1 MKRRTIGHYEFLRKI
16 GAGGSGVV
24 YLATDTLLQRPV
36 VLKLLKRGAQ
46 SLEQVRTTQLREARL
61 ASAIDHPNVCA
72 IYDVGEAPSES
83 GGEDEAYIVMQ
94 YIPGKSLDKVIAE
107 GPASLQLVLSAGIQI
122 ADGLSAAHSLGI
134 FHRDLKPANVML
146 TDGGLIKI
154 LDFGLAR
161 RLSLDEADFDPA
173 TPGRPKP
180 PSPEATYTAKGGTIA
195 YMAPEQFVTGRSSVQ
210 SDVFA
215 LGLILY
221 ELASGRHPFHRPD
234 APEFQTIRATQFA
247 DPPNIRDIVPE
258 LPVELESVILRCLEK
273 QPSARFSTAADVR
286 EGLRTIMKA
295 LQLDSVGMSG
305 DSIPAQGRLEL
316 DSPEEE
322 KRTTGILSMLAER
335 FRESGATASAKQN
348 SIVVLPFINF
358 GDAVPVDG
366 SHQAPSPLYGYA
378 LADAIAA
385 RLARMTSLIVR
396 PSSSLMAIPAQQL
409 DPLSIGK
416 KLLVQFV
423 LAGNFMRSEQG
434 FDLNWQLLD
443 IPNQSVRAGGSI
455 NVASFDLISVQTEIC
470 NEVFST
476 LQGFGDLQNSTNSVD
491 SRDDSSSFSRISLKE
506 DLSEE
511 YLQARAVLS
520 SFISRTGS
528 LDDLNRAR
536 ELFESV
542 VQQDADYAPAWSGL
556 GITHLQYARHG
567 LGGQMHVLEAR
578 RAFDKALQLDSGSVE
593 ANLYRVYMLLSRGEK
608 ESARHGIEHLLQSA
622 ANDWNVHLVAGQTLR
637 IDGLYEEALDQFNT
651 SLRLNP
657 ANAAMIYNH
666 RARVYQYQNQL
677 ELAGDEI
684 EKGLTLEP
692 RQPLLR
698 ISLGYQ
704 QMRLGDLHRAVST
717 LEAVISDE
725 ASLRIVFPTIALC
738 YVQLGDRAKA
748 AGFILEETLSAAEA
762 DGEMAYRLA
771 TYFAVDGDE
780 SEALHWLR
788 RAIYLGNE
796 NYPWFSKNPAWKKL
810 SGHSDFERILEDLKK
825 SYRRNQKNW
834 KRLLVI
840 PLSSRHSGRSP
851 ESPYWP
857 LPLPVLNRRPHPYDP
872 QSFLPT
878 VIPSE
883 PSFRAQPRNR
893 IRHCIPTQN
902 SHTLP
907 V

>member
-1 MKRRTIGHYEFLRKI
+1 MKRRTIGHYEFQRKI

-36 VLKLLKRGAQ
+36 VLKLLKRGAL
-46 SLEQVRTTQLREARL
+46 SIEQVRTTQLREARL

-72 IYDVGEAPSES
+72 IYDVGEASS
-83 GGEDEAYIVMQ
+83 DTGGEDEAYIVMQ

-107 GPASLQLVLSAGIQI
+107 GPASLQLVLSAGIQT
-122 ADGLSAAHSLGI
+122 ADGLSAAHQLGI

-161 RLSLDEADFDPA
+161 KLSLDEADFDPA
-173 TPGRPKP
+173 TPGRRPRP
-180 PSPEATYTAKGGTIA
+180 PPEATYTARGGTIA

-234 APEFQTIRATQFA
+234 APEFQTIRALQFA
-247 DPPNIRDIVPE
+247 DPPNLREIVPE

-273 QPSARFSTAADVR
+273 QPSARFASAADVR
-286 EGLRTIMKA
+286 EGLRTVMKT
-295 LQLDSVGMSG
+295 LQLDSVGMPG
-305 DSIPAQGRLEL
+305 DSISQLPTQGRLDLET
-316 DSPEEE
+316 PEEE
-322 KRTTGILSMLAER
+322 KRATGILSMLAER
-335 FRESGATASAKQN
+335 FRESGNTAASKQN

-358 GDAVPVDG
+358 GNTVATDAETVP
-366 SHQAPSPLYGYA
+366 APLYGYA

-385 RLARMTSLIVR
+385 RLARMTSLVVR
-396 PSSSLMAIPAQQL
+396 PSSSLMSIPAQQL
-409 DPLSIGK
+409 DPLAIGK
-416 KLLVQFV
+416 KLLVRFV
-423 LAGNFMRSEQG
+423 LAGNFMRSGAG

-443 IPNQSVRAGGSI
+443 IPSQSVRAGGSI

-476 LQGFGDLQNSTNSVD
+476 LQGYGDLQHTTVEGT
-491 SRDDSSSFSRISLKE
+491 RDTVPSLSQGVSE
-506 DLSEE
+506 D

-520 SFISRTGS
+520 SFMSRTGS

-536 ELFESV
+536 GLFEV
-542 VQQDADYAPAWSGL
+542 VLKQDEKYAPAWSGL

-567 LGGQMHVLEAR
+567 LGGQMHVIEAR
-578 RAFDKALQLDSGSVE
+578 RAFDKALLLDPGSVE

-608 ESARHGIEHLLQSA
+608 ESARHGIEHLLTTA
-622 ANDWNVHLVAGQTLR
+622 ANDWNVHLVAGLTLR
-637 IDGLYEEALDQFNT
+637 IDGLYDEALEQFNT

-657 ANAAMIYNH
+657 ANAAIIYNH

-704 QMRLGDLHRAVST
+704 QMRLGDLARAVET
-717 LEAVISDE
+717 LEGVISDE

-738 YVQLGDRAKA
+738 YVQLGDRKKA
-748 AGFILEETLSAAEA
+748 ASFILEETLAAAEA

-796 NYPWFSKNPAWKKL
+796 NYPWFSKNPAWRNL
-810 SGHSDFERILEDLKK
+810 VGHSDFERILEDLKK
-825 SYRRNQKNW
+825 SYRRNQRNW
-834 KRLLVI
+834 KRLL
-840 PLSSRHSGRSP
+840 
-851 ESPYWP
+851 
-857 LPLPVLNRRPHPYDP
+857 
-872 QSFLPT
+872 
-878 VIPSE
+878 
-883 PSFRAQPRNR
+883 AQVRD
-893 IRHCIPTQN
+893 
-902 SHTLP
+902 
-907 V
+907 

>member
-1 MKRRTIGHYEFLRKI
+1 MKRRTIGHYEFLRRI

-36 VLKLLKRGAQ
+36 VLKLLKRGSL

-72 IYDVGEAPSES
+72 IYDVGEAPPEA
-83 GGEDEAYIVMQ
+83 GGSQAEDEAFIVMQ

-122 ADGLSAAHSLGI
+122 ADGLSAAHQLGI

-161 RLSLDEADFDPA
+161 KLSLEEADFDPA
-173 TPGRPKP
+173 SPGRRVP
-180 PSPEATYTAKGGTIA
+180 PNPEATYTARGGTIA

-221 ELASGRHPFHRPD
+221 ELVSGRHPFHRPD
-234 APEFQTIRATQFA
+234 AAEFQTIRALQFA
-247 DPPNIRDIVPE
+247 DPPDLRAIVPE

-273 QPSARFSTAADVR
+273 QPSARFSSAADVR
-286 EGLRTIMKA
+286 EGLRTVMKA
-295 LQLDSVGMSG
+295 LQLDSVGMPG
-305 DSIPAQGRLEL
+305 DSISQVPAQGKLEL
-316 DSPEEE
+316 ETPEEE

-335 FRESGATASAKQN
+335 FRESGSTAASKQN

-358 GDAVPVDG
+358 GATAAAEPET
-366 SHQAPSPLYGYA
+366 APAPLYGYA

-385 RLARMTSLIVR
+385 RLARMSSLVVR

-409 DPLSIGK
+409 DPLAIGK
-416 KLLVQFV
+416 KLLVRFV
-423 LAGNFMRSEQG
+423 LAGNFMRSEAG

-443 IPNQSVRAGGSI
+443 IPTQSVKAGGSI
-455 NVASFDLISVQTEIC
+455 NVESFDLISVQTEIC

-476 LQGFGDLQNSTNSVD
+476 LQGFGDLENTAASAEGQ
-491 SRDDSSSFSRISLKE
+491 RDDSTSLSQ

-520 SFISRTGS
+520 SFMSRTGS

-536 ELFESV
+536 GLFESV
-542 VQQDADYAPAWSGL
+542 VAQDAEYAPGWSGL

-578 RAFDKALQLDSGSVE
+578 RAFDKALQLDPGSVE

-622 ANDWNVHLVAGQTLR
+622 GNDWNVHLVAGLTLR

-657 ANAAMIYNH
+657 ANAAIIYNH

-704 QMRLGDLHRAVST
+704 QMRMGDLAKAVET
-717 LEAVISDE
+717 LEGVVSDE

-748 AGFILEETLSAAEA
+748 ASFILEETLAAAEA

-810 SGHSDFERILEDLKK
+810 TGHGDFERILEDLKK

-834 KRLLVI
+834 KRLL
-840 PLSSRHSGRSP
+840 
-851 ESPYWP
+851 
-857 LPLPVLNRRPHPYDP
+857 
-872 QSFLPT
+872 
-878 VIPSE
+878 
-883 PSFRAQPRNR
+883 AQVRD
-893 IRHCIPTQN
+893 
-902 SHTLP
+902 
-907 V
+907 

>member
-1 MKRRTIGHYEFLRKI
+1 MKRRTIGHYEIQRKI

-36 VLKLLKRGAQ
+36 VLKLLKRGAL
-46 SLEQVRTTQLREARL
+46 SLEQVRATQLREARL
-61 ASAIDHPNVCA
+61 ASAIDHPNVAA

-107 GPASLQLVLSAGIQI
+107 GPASLQLALSAGIQI
-122 ADGLSAAHSLGI
+122 ADGLSAAHQLGI

-161 RLSLDEADFDPA
+161 RLNPDEADFDP
-173 TPGRPKP
+173 TSSGPRTLLPG
-180 PSPEATYTAKGGTIA
+180 ATYTARGGTIA

-221 ELASGRHPFHRPD
+221 QLVSGRHPFHRAD
-234 APEFQTIRATQFA
+234 QPEFQTIRATQFN
-247 DPPNIRDIVPE
+247 DPPSLREAVPD
-258 LPVELESVILRCLEK
+258 LPVELESLILRCLEK
-273 QPSARFSTAADVR
+273 QPSARFASAADVR
-286 EGLRTIMKA
+286 EALRTVMKA
-295 LQLDSVGMSG
+295 LQLDSVGMPG
-305 DSIPAQGRLEL
+305 DVISQLPAQGRLEL
-316 DSPEEE
+316 ETPEEE
-322 KRTTGILSMLAER
+322 KRATGILSMLAER
-335 FRESGATASAKQN
+335 FRESAATATTRHN
-348 SIVVLPFINF
+348 SIVVLPFVNF
-358 GDAVPVDG
+358 GNTAAADPETVP
-366 SHQAPSPLYGYA
+366 APLYGYA

-385 RLARMTSLIVR
+385 RLARMTTLVVR
-396 PSSSLMAIPAQQL
+396 PSSSLMTIPAQQL
-409 DPLSIGK
+409 DPLAIGK
-416 KLLVQFV
+416 KLLVRFV
-423 LAGNFMRSEQG
+423 LAGNFLRSDKG

-443 IPNQSVRAGGSI
+443 IPTQSVRAGGSI

-476 LQGFGDLQNSTNSVD
+476 LQGFGDLENSAASAD
-491 SRDDSSSFSRISLKE
+491 AARDSSPSLSQ

-520 SFISRTGS
+520 SFMSRTGS
-528 LDDLNRAR
+528 LDDLNRAC
-536 ELFESV
+536 EMFSSV
-542 VQQDADYAPAWSGL
+542 VKQDEEYAPAWSGL
-556 GITHLQYARHG
+556 GIAHLQYARHG

-578 RAFDKALQLDSGSVE
+578 RAFDRALRLDPGSVE

-657 ANAAMIYNH
+657 SNAAIIYNH

-677 ELAGDEI
+677 ELAGEEI

-704 QMRLGDLHRAVST
+704 QMRLGDLKSAVET
-717 LEAVISDE
+717 LEQVVADE
-725 ASLRIVFPTIALC
+725 RSLRIVFPTIAMC
-738 YVQLGDRAKA
+738 YVQLGDRATA
-748 AGFILEETLSAAEA
+748 ASFILEETLAAAEA

-796 NYPWFSKNPAWKKL
+796 NYPWFSKNPAWRKL
-810 SGHSDFERILEDLKK
+810 NGHSDFERILEDLKK
-825 SYRRNQKNW
+825 SYRRNRTNW
-834 KRLLVI
+834 KSLL
-840 PLSSRHSGRSP
+840 
-851 ESPYWP
+851 
-857 LPLPVLNRRPHPYDP
+857 
-872 QSFLPT
+872 
-878 VIPSE
+878 
-883 PSFRAQPRNR
+883 AQL
-893 IRHCIPTQN
+893 HD
-902 SHTLP
+902 
-907 V
+907 

>member
-1 MKRRTIGHYEFLRKI
+1 MKRRTIGHYEFLRRI

-46 SLEQVRTTQLREARL
+46 SQEQVRTTQLREARL

-72 IYDVGEAPSES
+72 IYDVGEAPSDT

-94 YIPGKSLDKVIAE
+94 YIPGKSLDKVIGE

-122 ADGLSAAHSLGI
+122 ADGLSAAHQLGI

-161 RLSLDEADFDPA
+161 KLNLDEADFDPA
-173 TPGRPKP
+173 SPGRRTP
-180 PSPEATYTAKGGTIA
+180 PPPEATYTAKGGTIA

-234 APEFQTIRATQFA
+234 APEFQTIRALQFA
-247 DPPNIRDIVPE
+247 DPPNLREIVPE

-273 QPSARFSTAADVR
+273 QPSARFASAADVR
-286 EGLRTIMKA
+286 EGLRTVMKA
-295 LQLDSVGMSG
+295 LQLDSVGMPG
-305 DSIPAQGRLEL
+305 DSISQLPAQGRLEL
-316 DSPEEE
+316 ESPEEE
-322 KRTTGILSMLAER
+322 KRATGILSMLAER
-335 FRESGATASAKQN
+335 FRESGNTATSRQN
-348 SIVVLPFINF
+348 SIVVLPFVNF
-358 GDAVPVDG
+358 GTSAATDTE
-366 SHQAPSPLYGYA
+366 SAPAPLYGYA

-385 RLARMTSLIVR
+385 RLARMTSLVVR
-396 PSSSLMAIPAQQL
+396 PSSSLMSIPAQQL
-409 DPLSIGK
+409 DPLAIGK
-416 KLLVQFV
+416 KLLVRFV
-423 LAGNFMRSEQG
+423 LAGNFMRSNAG

-443 IPNQSVRAGGSI
+443 IPSQSVRAGGSI

-476 LQGFGDLQNSTNSVD
+476 LQGFGDLENSATSADSTRDTSPSLSQN
-491 SRDDSSSFSRISLKE
+491 
-506 DLSEE
+506 LSEE

-520 SFISRTGS
+520 SFMSRTGS

-536 ELFESV
+536 GLFESV
-542 VQQDADYAPAWSGL
+542 VQRDEDYAPAWSGL

-578 RAFDKALQLDSGSVE
+578 RAFDKALQLDPGAVE
-593 ANLYRVYMLLSRGEK
+593 ANLYRVYMMLSRGEK

-622 ANDWNVHLVAGQTLR
+622 ANDWNVHLVAGLTLR

-657 ANAAMIYNH
+657 ANAAIIYNH

-684 EKGLTLEP
+684 QKGLTLEP

-704 QMRLGDLHRAVST
+704 QMRLGDLAHAVDT
-717 LEAVISDE
+717 LEAVVSDE

-738 YVQLGDRAKA
+738 YVQLGDRTKA
-748 AGFILEETLSAAEA
+748 ASFILEETLAAAEA

-796 NYPWFSKNPAWKKL
+796 NYPWFTKNPAWRNL

-834 KRLLVI
+834 KRLL
-840 PLSSRHSGRSP
+840 
-851 ESPYWP
+851 
-857 LPLPVLNRRPHPYDP
+857 
-872 QSFLPT
+872 
-878 VIPSE
+878 
-883 PSFRAQPRNR
+883 AQVRD
-893 IRHCIPTQN
+893 
-902 SHTLP
+902 
-907 V
+907 